1 MCTHLIVHIYMYIYM
16 YIYMCVHIR
25 IHAFGSAYEVCV
37 VYCQFLFSCF
47 CVFAAVNAVTD
58 R

>member
-1 MCTHLIVHIYMYIYM
+1 MCTHLVIHIYIYV
-16 YIYMCVHIR
+16 YIYMCAHIR

-37 VYCQFLFSCF
+37 VDCQFLFSCF

>member
-1 MCTHLIVHIYMYIYM
+1 MCTHLVIHIYMYIY
-16 YIYMCVHIR
+16 IYMCALIR

-37 VYCQFLFSCF
+37 VDCQFLFSCF